1 MRLLQAIETLLQ
13 QLQVLHPMRLL
24 LHNLSSCQSRQPKNA
39 ENGTM
44 FDVEKAE
51 MAEMVEVFWVKRR
64 CFTAWISWDKS
75 S

>member
-24 LHNLSSCQSRQPKNA
+24 LYNLSSCQSRQPKNG

-51 MAEMVEVFWVKRR
+51 MVEVFWVKR
-64 CFTAWISWDKS
+64 
-75 S
+75 